1 MAQIVFVCTG
11 NICRSPMAEGILKKR
26 LHEMNRDDMVISSMG
41 IHGIQGHSASD
52 YALEIC
58 QDEGIDLSEHRSRPL
73 IPDEL
78 VKSDLVL
85 TMEVLHNEFIYS
97 FFPRIKDKTFLLASW
112 PEAGSNKNNIQD
124 PIGSSLKKYRKAFK
138 EINSHIARILPLIT
152 TRFPLESTT
161 GELQKTPTTINT

>member
-1 MAQIVFVCTG
+1 MAHIIFICTG
-11 NICRSPMAEGILKKR
+11 NICRSPIAEGILKKR

-41 IHGIQGHSASD
+41 IHGIQGHPASD

-58 QDEGIDLSEHRSRPL
+58 QDEGIDLSEHISRSL

-97 FFPRIKDKTFLLASW
+97 FFPRIKEKTFLLGSW
-112 PEAGSNKNNIQD
+112 PEVGSNKNNIQD
-124 PIGSSLKKYRKAFK
+124 PIGSSINKYRKAFK
-138 EINSHIARILPLIT
+138 EINFHISRILPLVT
-152 TRFPLESTT
+152 SRFPLDSTT
-161 GELQKTPTTINT
+161 GKLQETPTTINT